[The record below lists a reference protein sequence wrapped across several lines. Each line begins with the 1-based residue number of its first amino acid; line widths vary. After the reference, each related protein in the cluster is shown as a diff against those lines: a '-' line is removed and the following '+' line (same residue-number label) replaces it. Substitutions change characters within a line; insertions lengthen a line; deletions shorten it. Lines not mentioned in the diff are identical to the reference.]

1 MYISNV
7 RFEVNVQFQINV
19 HFQINVQFQIN
30 VHFWIIVQFH
40 FVFKDEKGQVLQKN
54 PTGKSPP
61 PTYGE
66 ALLLPGQ
73 VYNSENPNI
82 FH

>member
-1 MYISNV
+1 MYNSKVYNTELMYN
-7 RFEVNVQFQINV
+7 FNF
-19 HFQINVQFQIN
+19 
-30 VHFWIIVQFH
+30 
-40 FVFKDEKGQVLQKN
+40 FKDEKGQALQKN

>member
-1 MYISNV
+1 MYNTELMYN
-7 RFEVNVQFQINV
+7 FNF
-19 HFQINVQFQIN
+19 
-30 VHFWIIVQFH
+30 
-40 FVFKDEKGQVLQKN
+40 FKDEKGQALQKN